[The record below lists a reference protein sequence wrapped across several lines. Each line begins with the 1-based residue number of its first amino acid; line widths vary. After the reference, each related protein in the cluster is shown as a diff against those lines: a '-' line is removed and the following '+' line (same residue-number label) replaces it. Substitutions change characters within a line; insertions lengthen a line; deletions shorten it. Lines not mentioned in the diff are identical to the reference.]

1 MPGLCVQDHTPLSA
15 TFVVT
20 SVAIMYDSIF
30 SFVAEIFCSVG
41 FVVRDIDM
49 HL

>member
-1 MPGLCVQDHTPLSA
+1 MQDHTPLSA

-20 SVAIMYDSIF
+20 SIAIIYDSII
-30 SFVAEIFCSVG
+30 SFVADIFCSVG

-49 HL
+49 YL